1 MKKLLALTLVL
12 CCFASVALADTFGLG
27 VYTVVNGAQNA
38 TAEKNG
44 QYEVLSNVCSLVLDD
59 NGVIKDVWFDV
70 AQVKVGFNDKGEVTT
85 NKGEIVKS
93 KFELKET
100 YGMSTYAKTNEWYL
114 QARALEQYCI
124 GKTVAEVLS
133 TPLTASGA
141 PDVADLKTSCTIG
154 VSDLLLALVQAA
166 TNAR

>member
-12 CCFASVALADTFGLG
+12 CCFASVALADTYGLG
-27 VYTVVNGAQNA
+27 VYTVVSGAQNA

-59 NGVIKDVWFDV
+59 NGVIKDVWFDI
-70 AQVKVGFNDKGEVTT
+70 AQTKVGFNDKGEVTT
-85 NKGEIVKS
+85 EKGTIVKS
-93 KFELKET
+93 KFELKEA

-124 GKTVAEVLS
+124 GKTVAEVLA

-154 VSDLLLALVQAA
+154 VSDMLLALVQAA